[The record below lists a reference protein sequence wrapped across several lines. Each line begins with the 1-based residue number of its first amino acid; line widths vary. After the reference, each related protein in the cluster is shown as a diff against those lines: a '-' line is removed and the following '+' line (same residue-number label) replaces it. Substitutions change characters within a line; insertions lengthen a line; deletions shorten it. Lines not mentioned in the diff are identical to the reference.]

1 MRESNFKLNRVLA
14 SLVDGLIMFLI
25 TAGICT
31 APAIIFFK
39 GLINNNFII
48 ADLFWLLFSIF
59 GSFAVWILYLF
70 ISALLFKGSTLGMK
84 FYRLTFIRTN
94 GTELRAMNIFFREAT
109 MVICIILSL
118 GFSVIFDFLS
128 MLCND
133 SGKNFYDIFSSTKVV
148 TIDE

>member
-25 TAGICT
+25 TAGICI

-39 GLINNNFII
+39 GAMNNNFII
-48 ADLFWLLFSIF
+48 ADLLWLIFSIF

-70 ISALLFKGSTLGMK
+70 MSALLLKGSTLGMK
-84 FYRLTFIRTN
+84 IYKLCFVKTN
-94 GTELRAMNIFFREAT
+94 STDLRAVNIFFREAT
-109 MVICIILSL
+109 LVICIVLSF
-118 GFSVIFDFLS
+118 GFSVVFDFLS